1 MKKLFVIL
9 ACAVAAVTSY
19 AQGTVN
25 FTTRIPGV
33 VDVVFTNP
41 GGAKLDGTGYTAQL
55 YGGAAG
61 AAEGALVALTPTTT
75 FRSGAGAGYIT
86 PAGAV
91 VVTGVPGGQTA
102 SIQIRV
108 WNNQGGTITS
118 YEQARASATGEFG
131 QSEVFQI
138 SSLGDPNASPPGV
151 PVDPV
156 GFGTGKTY
164 ATQIVPEPTT
174 IALGLLGAAAL
185 FLRRRK

>member
-1 MKKLFVIL
+1 MKKLFVLL
-9 ACAVAAVTSY
+9 ACAVAAVSSY

-33 VDVVFTNP
+33 VDVKFVDST
-41 GGAKLDGTGYTAQL
+41 GAGLQGTGYTAQL
-55 YGGAAG
+55 WGGAAG
-61 AAEGALVALTPTTT
+61 AAEGALVALTPTAT
-75 FRSGAGAGYIT
+75 FRTGAGAGYIT

-102 SIQIRV
+102 SLQIRV
-108 WNNQGGTITS
+108 WDNAGGTITS
-118 YEQARASATGEFG
+118 WEQATSKIAT
-131 QSEVFQI
+131 EVFQVA
-138 SSLGDPNASPPGV
+138 SLGDPAASPPGV

-164 ATQIVPEPTT
+164 TLDVVPEPST

-185 FLRRRK
+185 MLRRRK